1 MKVFLGVLALLG
13 LAHAEDKK
21 GPLVTD
27 KVSYFLETS
36 YIPDNSFVES
46 FGKTEAFKRS

>member
-13 LAHAEDKK
+13 LAHADDKK

-27 KVSYFLETS
+27 KVSYFMGV
-36 YIPDNSFVES
+36 IPSRD
-46 FGKTEAFKRS
+46 R